1 MTASSREAGFPAR
14 SENNSRRGL
23 SGWTILIV
31 LLFSA
36 LVVFLVFPF
45 DSVAVAAWLPALQA
59 QLRVLLNQGA
69 PTLIVAFLG
78 AVVGLA
84 EISATFPNYPREALS
99 TRWAQI
105 LVLVNVLAAVAAFW
119 LVRTYAPTTDII
131 VTILSVGV
139 GFQAII
145 RTRFVLAKQIGG
157 TGGGDISLNLGW
169 LYDQFQNLCK
179 TQIDMELMRGRR
191 TAVTELVNRFAT
203 LRELYR
209 VAQYTIIARATLSPD
224 EEKARL
230 AELDKLFDPKAP
242 DDFAR
247 ASMALMILENGGQ
260 AYVDLLLSE
269 AERGTPKAITPESA
283 AKQLAEKFS
292 LDELVALATRLLTLE
307 DEKKWVENTA
317 KSAGAAEAGKKAAI
331 AHLLVQR
338 VGVEAIMREMP
349 SE

>member
-1 MTASSREAGFPAR
+1 VTASSQPPHPPA
-14 SENNSRRGL
+14 NNSPRGL

-31 LLFSA
+31 LLLAA
-36 LVVFLVFPF
+36 LVIFLLFPF
-45 DSVAVAAWLPALQA
+45 ESVAVAAWVPALQA
-59 QLRVLLNQGA
+59 QLRALLNQGA

-84 EISATFPNYPREALS
+84 EISATFPNYPREALR

-105 LVLVNVLAAVAAFW
+105 LVLVNVLAAVAALW
-119 LVRTYAPTTDII
+119 LVRTYAPTMDVI
-131 VTILSVGV
+131 VTILGVGV

-157 TGGGDISLNLGW
+157 NGGSDISLNLGW

-179 TQIDMELMRGRR
+179 TQMDMELMRGRR
-191 TAVTELVNRFAT
+191 TAVTELVNRFGT

-269 AERGTPKAITPESA
+269 AERGAPRVVTPESA
-283 AKQLAEKFS
+283 AKQLAEKFV
-292 LDELVALATRLLTLE
+292 LADLVALATRLLASD

-317 KSAGAAEAGKKAAI
+317 KPATGVAEAGQKAAI

-338 VGVEAIMREMP
+338 AGVEVIMREV
-349 SE
+349 